1 MINYIYQLVSPQ
13 VLSVEYTD
21 ITPCEDKIILRP
33 LKMSVC
39 QADIRYYFGL
49 RSRASL
55 AKKLPMALIHECC
68 AEVVYDPTGTYK
80 PGQTVIP
87 VPNVPTHPE
96 REGFFENYSEQPH
109 FLSSGY
115 DGFMREY
122 VEMPVSR
129 VVPADCI
136 KNHNVAA
143 FCELVSVAVHAFDR
157 FDRASHS
164 ERKNI
169 GIWGDGSVAYCLACV
184 IKSLMPECNLT
195 VIGRNQ
201 QKLDMYTFADRVYA
215 DCDLPDDFSVDHA
228 FECCGGEGSADA
240 IDGIIAHIKPQG
252 TVILMG
258 VSENKVG
265 VLTRMVL
272 EKGLT
277 LVGVSR
283 SGKRDFERAVEII
296 SDGVT
301 EGRLSLIAEDYG
313 KVSSMDDI
321 HAVFN
326 KARTGLFKT
335 VFDWNL

>member
-96 REGFFENYSEQPH
+96 REGFFENYGEHPH

-143 FCELVSVAVHAFDR
+143 FCELVSVAVHA
-157 FDRASHS
+157 
-164 ERKNI
+164 
-169 GIWGDGSVAYCLACV
+169 
-184 IKSLMPECNLT
+184 LT
-195 VIGRNQ
+195 
-201 QKLDMYTFADRVYA
+201 
-215 DCDLPDDFSVDHA
+215 
-228 FECCGGEGSADA
+228 
-240 IDGIIAHIKPQG
+240 
-252 TVILMG
+252 
-258 VSENKVG
+258 
-265 VLTRMVL
+265 
-272 EKGLT
+272 GLT
-277 LVGVSR
+277 GFPIPKERTSE
-283 SGKRDFERAVEII
+283 SGEMAA
-296 SDGVT
+296 
-301 EGRLSLIAEDYG
+301 LLIAL
-313 KVSSMDDI
+313 
-321 HAVFN
+321 HALSNRLCPNV
-326 KARTGLFKT
+326 T
-335 VFDWNL
+335 